1 MFGYIYAMLI
11 TKTYRFK
18 LRPTFAQLQQ
28 FEQWLGT
35 CRYVYNLAKDCKE
48 TAFKKG
54 KTLSYYDLKKQLPDL
69 KTESWIKDVYSQVL
83 QDVVKR
89 LDTSFQNFFRGAG
102 YPKWAIKDKFCSFN
116 FPQGV
121 SVNGNKVKL
130 PKIGEVRFIRS
141 QAIEG
146 TIKQTKIKK
155 EYDGWYVSLT
165 CIQEQKYRFLPNESQ
180 VGMDVGIARYYTLSD
195 GIIQANPKFFY
206 QLYDKLK
213 TAQRSL
219 SKKVKRSANWYKQLK
234 IVKRLHALI
243 ARKRKDFQHQQSI
256 RLVREY
262 GSIVVEKLQ
271 LKNMTKSAKGTI
283 EKPGRM
289 VKQKSGLNRSMLDAA
304 HGSFLHMLEYK
315 CRWYGR
321 GFQKVNPKHT
331 SQTCLDCGHIAKENR
346 KSQSLFVCQ
355 ACEYTAN
362 ADFVGAVNIRG
373 RAVPIVQGGGVG
385 WCNGQES
392 TAGRPRRVLTR

>member
-1 MFGYIYAMLI
+1 MLI

-18 LRPTFAQLQQ
+18 LRPTAIQTQR

-54 KTLSYYDLKKQLPDL
+54 ISLSYYDLKKQLPDL
-69 KTESWIKDVYSQVL
+69 KTESWIKDVHSQVL

-89 LDTSFQNFFRGAG
+89 LDNAYQNFFRGAG
-102 YPKWAIKDKFCSFN
+102 YPKWAVKDKFCSFN

-121 SVNGNKVKL
+121 SVNCNKVKL
-130 PKIGEVRFIRS
+130 PKIGDVRFIRS
-141 QAIEG
+141 QVVEG
-146 TIKQTKIKK
+146 TIKQTKVKK

-165 CIQEQKYRFLPNESQ
+165 CITERKAVFIPNESQ

-195 GIIQANPKFFY
+195 GTVQANPRFFY
-206 QLYDKLK
+206 QLQDKLK
-213 TAQRSL
+213 AAQRSL
-219 SKKVKRSANWYKQLK
+219 SKKVKRSKNWYKQLK

-256 RLVREY
+256 RLVRKY

-271 LKNMTKSAKGTI
+271 LKNMTKSAKGTMQ
-283 EKPGRM
+283 KPGGMPGRRA

-304 HGSFLHMLEYK
+304 HGGFLHMIEYK
-315 CRWYGR
+315 TMWYGR
-321 GFQKVNPKHT
+321 DYQKVNPKNT
-331 SQTCLDCGHIAKENR
+331 SRECPECGHTAKENR
-346 KSQSLFVCQ
+346 KSQSLFICQ
-355 ACEYTAN
+355 ACSHTAN
-362 ADFVGAVNIRG
+362 ADDVAAINIRG
-373 RAVPIVQGGGVG
+373 RAVPIVHGGGVG
-385 WCNGQES
+385 HRAAGRCDGQES
-392 TAGRPRRVLTR
+392 TRVSTR